1 MIAEITMEDQ
11 TAENTYRSG
20 FVAVVGKP
28 NVGKS
33 TLVNS
38 LLQQKIAAVSVRPQ
52 TTRKRQLGILTLE
65 NAQLVFVDTPGMHKP
80 DFALSKFINS
90 EAFSA
95 IHDADLILWIVDSSQ
110 SPDDQDRAL
119 VDNLKKINPTTRIL
133 LVLNKC
139 DLARKGDQ
147 ELRSRQYREM
157 LEIIDH
163 IEVSAQ
169 KRTNLD
175 ELIQKIINHLP
186 EGPQYFPEDQVTELQ
201 EREIA
206 ADLVRSAC
214 LSLLEDEIPHAI
226 AVRVDEYVE
235 RTESSAYILATIFV
249 ERESHKGIVIG
260 KQGAMLKQIGTQA
273 RQEIEQMSGRSVFL
287 ELKVKAAPN
296 WRNDRHMLSMLGY
309 RMEEKPK

>member
-119 VDNLKKINPTTRIL
+119 VENLKKINPTTRIL

-175 ELIQKIINHLP
+175 ELVQKIVQLLP

-287 ELKVKAAPN
+287 ELKVKVAPN

>member
-175 ELIQKIINHLP
+175 ELVQKIVQLLP

-287 ELKVKAAPN
+287 ELKVKVAPN